1 MQGLQAKRSA
11 FNPGATVVCIKLIR
25 MLGIVLRSGCN
36 MPACGCVAGC
46 VPAGLCV
53 VAGCW
58 VANLAVGFSYMS
70 GGVDF

>member
-36 MPACGCVAGC
+36 MPVCGCLAGC
-46 VPAGLCV
+46 VSAGLGSFV
-53 VAGCW
+53 SSEFVEF
-58 VANLAVGFSYMS
+58 V
-70 GGVDF
+70 